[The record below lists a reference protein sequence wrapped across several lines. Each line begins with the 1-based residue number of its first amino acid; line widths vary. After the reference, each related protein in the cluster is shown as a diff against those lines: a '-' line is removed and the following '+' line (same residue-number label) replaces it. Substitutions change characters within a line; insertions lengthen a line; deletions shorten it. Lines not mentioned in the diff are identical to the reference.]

1 MPTQIVDIQARRVDF
16 DTQSNADWLDGLLL
30 WKAGAGGVVAGATNT
45 GNGALTVAS
54 VDAGT
59 ALGHHVVSVTSI
71 DNMPRITVQ
80 APDGSVTARGVAG
93 LPLYAGGI
101 TFTLAQGS
109 TPFAVDDTFAIG
121 VLRTPVD
128 ITGLRFVLQARLT
141 RTSANV
147 AFVADSAPGGFI
159 APTIAAGGTNGTI
172 ALAVPR
178 AMMSPDRF
186 APSTYVHDILAIDP
200 ESGRVVPAFFGE
212 IAHAYGVT
220 QLS

>member
-1 MPTQIVDIQARRVDF
+1 MPTQIADIQARRVDF
-16 DTQSNADWLDGLLL
+16 DTYTNADWLDGLMV
-30 WKAGAGGVVAGATNT
+30 WKAGAGGVVAGAENV

-71 DNMPRITVQ
+71 DNLPRITVQ
-80 APDGSVTARGVAG
+80 APDGTVTARGVAG

-121 VLRTPVD
+121 VLQTPID
-128 ITGLRFVLQARLT
+128 ITGLRFVMQARLS

-147 AFVADSAPGGFI
+147 AFVADSAPGGSI
-159 APTIAAGGTNGTI
+159 APTIAVGGASGVI

-178 AMMSPDRF
+178 ALMAPDRF
-186 APSTYVHDILAIDP
+186 APGTYVHDILAIDP
-200 ESGRVVPAFFGE
+200 ETGRVVPAFFGE
-212 IAHAYGVT
+212 ISHLHGVT
-220 QLS
+220 QLP